1 MVLKKYSSNYSNITI
16 TNKFNITNYIIKTKN
31 KKNTTAVKFE
41 PASMQSNIT
50 ECQFSPVAH
59 AISKRSEFKKFL
71 KFFSSLN
78 IVPVKYDGPEK
89 RY

>member
-1 MVLKKYSSNYSNITI
+1 
-16 TNKFNITNYIIKTKN
+16 
-31 KKNTTAVKFE
+31 
-41 PASMQSNIT
+41 MQSNIT

-59 AISKRSEFKKFL
+59 AISKFNEFKKFL

-78 IVPVKYDGPEK
+78 ILPVKYVGPEK